1 MEIIK
6 NADMA
11 EFTSFRA
18 GGHAKELIMVN
29 SAEELKSVLDD
40 LKQRDE
46 KHMLIGNGSNILF
59 KDQGYSGTVVKLGG
73 SFEDITVKDDALI
86 CGGAALLSKVA
97 RAALDSSLTGFEFA
111 AGIPGSVGG
120 AMFMNAGAY
129 GGEMKDIVKCV
140 NLMSKDGSEV
150 YTLSCDEMD
159 FGYRHSRLE
168 ESGEIVLS
176 VEYKLQKGDVTE
188 IKDKMNELMKKR
200 NDKQP
205 VNFPSAG
212 SFFKRPEGDFAGRL
226 VEAAGLRGLSVGG
239 AQVSEKHCGFVINK
253 GGATADDIIALM
265 HLVQNTVNDKFQ
277 VMLEPEVRII
287 GD

>member
-18 GGHAKELIMVN
+18 GGHAKELIIVD
-29 SAEELKSVLDD
+29 STEELKSVIND
-40 LKQRDE
+40 LKKSGE

-59 KDQGYSGTVVKLGG
+59 MDQGYSGTVVKLGG
-73 SFEDITVKDDALI
+73 SFEEITVKDDTVI

-150 YTLSCDEMD
+150 YTLRCDEMD

-176 VEYKLQKGDVTE
+176 VEYKLQKGDETE